1 MKVAVV
7 LALLCLFA
15 LPAATAVAQADSTSI
30 PSLDQPL
37 TKEKLALI
45 EENLLRA
52 LESKSVGI
60 WIGGA
65 QVVRELKLKSPEY
78 DFSKLIIP
86 LMRILKDKQA
96 DRAARIMAALALYDI
111 NSERGNFAIERESQ
125 FDDDALFK
133 TVCVNLA
140 ESRMAKK
147 PKKE

>member
-1 MKVAVV
+1 MKFAMILAVCCLLAIAAAPVA
-7 LALLCLFA
+7 
-15 LPAATAVAQADSTSI
+15 AQTDSTSL

-133 TVCVNLA
+133 TVCVNLTETRA
-140 ESRMAKK
+140 AKK
-147 PKKE
+147 TKKE